1 MCDIYIHCCRL
12 CPKKTVAT
20 SATLGELTQL
30 AQYGSSEEFTMT
42 LDAWSLKYKSMQ
54 SIRDETPAETIL
66 RLSAKLCN
74 NKVLLE
80 VSVVQLACS
89 PLATLNPTCLKPGQ
103 RA

>member
-1 MCDIYIHCCRL
+1 
-12 CPKKTVAT
+12 
-20 SATLGELTQL
+20 
-30 AQYGSSEEFTMT
+30 MT

-89 PLATLNPTCLKPGQ
+89 PLATTSPCSKTLTLKNPTCLKPGQ
-103 RA
+103 GAETLLEDSVTT